1 MLDET
6 IIATCDSEIA
16 EAAAAFGARA
26 VMTSARHERATD
38 RIAEVCESDPADI
51 VVMVQGDEPTIR
63 PAMVAAAVQPLLED
77 SSLACVNLGGRIH
90 TQHELDDPNT
100 IKTVTALNGDALFF
114 SRAAIPTLTRDA
126 FRPGKWLKQVCII
139 VFRKNALE
147 TFASLPESPLEKA
160 ESIDMLRF
168 LENGISVRIV
178 PTDYETQAVDTPA
191 DLEVASALIT
201 KYGNYN
207 EQTY

>member
-1 MLDET
+1 
-6 IIATCDSEIA
+6 
-16 EAAAAFGARA
+16 
-26 VMTSARHERATD
+26 
-38 RIAEVCESDPADI
+38 
-51 VVMVQGDEPTIR
+51 
-63 PAMVAAAVQPLLED
+63 MVAAAVQPLLED

-139 VFRKNALE
+139 VFRRNALE